1 MLLDLWWGLWRD
13 RPQPRLRI
21 RVALSVVFAENA
33 TRIVVQRT
41 RLPGERDLAK
51 EYGVALGTA
60 RRAVKELVE
69 RGLVRV
75 LPGRGTFVTRR

>member
-1 MLLDLWWGLWRD
+1 MPD
-13 RPQPRLRI
+13 RAAMADHVAARIEAGELQPG
-21 RVALSVVFAENA
+21 A
-33 TRIVVQRT
+33 

-60 RRAVKELVE
+60 RRAVKELAE

-75 LPGRGTFVTRR
+75 LPGRGTFVTRQMPS

>member
-1 MLLDLWWGLWRD
+1 VTDVPDFDPAADEYVYATMADHVAARIEAGQL
-13 RPQPRLRI
+13 QPG
-21 RVALSVVFAENA
+21 A
-33 TRIVVQRT
+33 

-60 RRAVKELVE
+60 RRAVKELAE

-75 LPGRGTFVTRR
+75 LPGRGTFVTRQMPS